1 MPRGPLRGGDGC
13 DGGSIGSNSGGSGD
27 NSGSGSSGS
36 SGGSETVHAGRPR
49 AGGRPATSPAV
60 LAPSASIADC
70 WRSTASS
77 TGGRPKGRSR

>member
-27 NSGSGSSGS
+27 NSGSGSSG
-36 SGGSETVHAGRPR
+36 GSETVHAGRPR

-60 LAPSASIADC
+60 LAPSVSIADC